1 MIDRIKY
8 YSKNDKSA
16 GTELKNAEK
25 ILESFDFVK
34 EFSDINDIIEL
45 YNIKLFFDNDVYL
58 SSWDDNQRNI
68 YYKNVQQF
76 SGIIGK
82 FFSKINDNNLSEFYI
97 LTDGMY
103 QQDFWE
109 IVQEYKVYTKISKD
123 VFCAFVDTNSNALG
137 YILMCKKVV
146 CYFDAE
152 IAEKLSNNV
161 QYAELVLDYFIV
173 KHDLNRKELYIP
185 NKLTKEMQKQILNQ
199 YIGWEQA
206 HPNYLLLIA
215 NLKKHDSFYTD
226 DRIRYGA
233 YKKYQEFWENKESD
247 NNITYH
253 TLETNVSFTEK
264 KLKNVTKLVYKNGVA
279 KFVCDKSWITENLDY
294 PTLMNNFIY
303 LFRYTDLSFRCLF
316 LSNPSEMGVLERVFC
331 INGKRQYK
339 TGASYEVNKMLTV
352 GQTEAYINILLENNI
367 KIESLF
373 KWFFEEYLNSEFNV
387 SGFNFIVPSDGASFY
402 EKNLVLISQLDSI
415 IKQFKLYIEDGHVD
429 REYFEF
435 ASTASKIS
443 DSESMSNQKYIYPY
457 GEDIYGMMN
466 SIYSD
471 QSMLTYDEKTR
482 TSYNSLIE
490 LLENHNRKIEDFN
503 WYNEKLINWLIEKE
517 VLFTNEQ
524 GFLSPN
530 KTKAYILEDLFH
542 RGVICYSYLTKT
554 QKTVVDDMIKS
565 NDLVVENTLFSRME
579 QEYIDYMLNV
589 QKFNNGPEIRNKYA
603 HGTNSL
609 NERTQKQHYI
619 ELIKIIVLTIIKIN
633 EEFCLKYPQPL
644 GIQEN

>member
-1 MIDRIKY
+1 MFERIKY
-8 YSKNDKSA
+8 YSKDDMSA
-16 GTELKNAEK
+16 GTHLKTAEK
-25 ILESFDFVK
+25 ALENFDSTK

-45 YNIKLFFDNDVYL
+45 YNIKLFFDNKVYL
-58 SSWDDNQRNI
+58 TSWDDNLREL
-68 YYKNVQQF
+68 YSKTVKQF

-82 FFSKINDNNLSEFYI
+82 FFSKISDNNLSELFT

-109 IVQEYKVYTKISKD
+109 ILQYYNAYKRISKTKFCEFID
-123 VFCAFVDTNSNALG
+123 NNSTALRYIMACKDIVFH
-137 YILMCKKVV
+137 
-146 CYFDAE
+146 FDIE
-152 IAEKLSNNV
+152 IAEKLTNDV
-161 QYAELVLDYFIV
+161 QYAELVLEYFIV
-173 KHDLNRKELYIP
+173 KHDSNRKELYIP
-185 NKLTKEMQKQILNQ
+185 NKLTKKMQKQILNL
-199 YIGWEQA
+199 YIEWDQA

-226 DRIRYGA
+226 DRIRYKA
-233 YKKYQEFWENKESD
+233 YKKYQEFWKKKKAD
-247 NNITYH
+247 NTTNFY
-253 TLETNVSFTEK
+253 TLETNVSFTEDK
-264 KLKNVTKLVYKNGVA
+264 FEDVTKLEYENGVT
-279 KFVCDKSWITENLDY
+279 KFICDKSWITENLDY

-303 LFRYTDLSFRCLF
+303 LFGYTDLRFRCLF
-316 LSNPSEMGVLERVFC
+316 LSNPSETGVLEKIFG

-339 TGASYEVNKMLTV
+339 TSAAYEVSKMLTT

-367 KIESLF
+367 KIEDLL
-373 KWFFEEYLNSEFNV
+373 KWFFEEYLSSEFNV
-387 SGFNFIVPSDGASFY
+387 YGFRFVVPSDGASFY

-415 IKQFKLYIEDGHVD
+415 IKQFKLYVEDGYVD
-429 REYFEF
+429 RKYFEF

-443 DSESMSNQKYIYPY
+443 DSKSMSNQKYIYPY

-471 QSMLTYDEKTR
+471 QSMLTYDIKTR

-503 WYNEKLINWLIEKE
+503 WYNEKAINWLIEKE

-524 GFLSPN
+524 GFLKPN
-530 KTKAYILEDLFH
+530 KTKSYILEDLFH

-554 QKTVVDDMIKS
+554 QKIVVDDMIKS

-589 QKFNNGPEIRNKYA
+589 QRFNNGPEIRNRYA

-609 NERTQKQHYI
+609 DENVQKRDYI
-619 ELIKIIVLTIIKIN
+619 ELIKIFVLIIIKIN
-633 EEFCLKYPQPL
+633 EEFCLKYPQPFGL
-644 GIQEN
+644 QKN